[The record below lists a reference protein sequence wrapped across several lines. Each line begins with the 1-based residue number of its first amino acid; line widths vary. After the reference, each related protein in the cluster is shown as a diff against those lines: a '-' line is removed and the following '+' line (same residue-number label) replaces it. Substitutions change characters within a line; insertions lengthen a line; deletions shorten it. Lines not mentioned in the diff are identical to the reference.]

1 MLRLFS
7 RTLPTATKSIAPF
20 SCTKQFIPRT
30 SYQIVRN
37 MGKASNEDLKGSKLF
52 DVSHVTALV
61 TGGGTG
67 IGLMITQA
75 LVANGAKVYITSRRD
90 EVLKK
95 SGELYDSGPGQIIPI
110 QADVSDKDDV
120 KRLYDEMC
128 QKEPKGIQ
136 LLVNNAGIARDDNTK
151 FSSNGQPNMEDPQAI
166 SDHFLKSQ
174 PEQWADTMKTNVGS
188 IYWMSMTFLPLLA
201 KGGNVTPGYSSQVIN
216 VSSISGYMK
225 GSSNGQFAY
234 SSSKAAA
241 THLSRMLATTFMGT
255 KVRVNTIAPGV
266 FPSEMTTGSSDEDNK
281 SRIESGMSNPAGRP
295 GADTDMA
302 ATVLMLAGP
311 GGVFYNEQVLY
322 PDGGSTLQ
330 QPAARA

>member
-7 RTLPTATKSIAPF
+7 RTLPTSAKSIT
-20 SCTKQFIPRT
+20 SSLRTNQFAPRT
-30 SYQIVRN
+30 AYQIVRN

-95 SGELYDSGPGQIIPI
+95 TDELYNSGPGQIIPV
-110 QADVSDKDDV
+110 QADVSEKDDV
-120 KRLYDEMC
+120 KRLYDEIC

-151 FSSNGQPNMEDPQAI
+151 FSSNGQPNMEDAQAI
-166 SDHFLKSQ
+166 SDHFLKSEPQ
-174 PEQWADTMKTNVGS
+174 QWADTMKTNVGS

-201 KGGNVTPGYSSQVIN
+201 KGGSVTPGYSSQVIN

-225 GSSNGQFAY
+225 GSSNGQFSYA
-234 SSSKAAA
+234 SSKAAA
-241 THLSRMLATTFMGT
+241 THVSRMLATTFMGT

-266 FPSEMTTGSSDEDNK
+266 FPSEMTTGTSDEDNK
-281 SRIESGMSNPAGRP
+281 SRIEFGMSNPAGRP

>member
-1 MLRLFS
+1 MGE
-7 RTLPTATKSIAPF
+7 
-20 SCTKQFIPRT
+20 
-30 SYQIVRN
+30 
-37 MGKASNEDLKGSKLF
+37 GKASNEQLKGSKLF

-75 LVANGAKVYITSRRD
+75 LVANGAKVYITSRRE

-95 SGELYDSGPGQIIPI
+95 TDELYDSGPGQIIPL
-110 QADVSDKDDV
+110 QGDVSDKEDV
-120 KRLYDEMC
+120 ARLYKELSE
-128 QKEPKGIQ
+128 KEPKGIQ
-136 LLVNNAGIARDDNTK
+136 LLVNNAGIARDDSTK
-151 FSSNGQPNMEDPQAI
+151 FSTAGQPNMDDAESI
-166 SDHFLKSQ
+166 SQHFLKSE
-174 PEQWADTMKTNVGS
+174 PESWADTFRTNVGS
-188 IYWMSMTFLPLLA
+188 IFWMSMTFLPLLA
-201 KGGNVTPGYSSQVIN
+201 KGKDVTPGYTSQVIN

-234 SSSKAAA
+234 ASSKAAA
-241 THLSRMLATTFMGT
+241 THLSRMLATTFVGT

-281 SRIESGMSNPAGRP
+281 SVIKSKMSNPAGRP
-295 GADTDMA
+295 GKDTDMA
-302 ATVLMLAGP
+302 ATVLFLVGP

-322 PDGGSTLQ
+322 PDGGNTLT